1 MKFESMSWKVLQKL
15 VTILTLTIAVVP
27 LSINGQTTGGT
38 AVLSKP
44 FMLAGS
50 RAALGGYFDHELRV
64 DYDVTGELT
73 NISFVPHRLVP
84 FIYAEIASNLV
95 FSTEIDFEYGGN
107 VDKSGELKIEFAV
120 VDYTLS
126 ESMSIRSGI
135 ILLPIGRFNLYH
147 DSPVNDFTERPLVDR
162 YIIPSTFMES
172 GAGIFGTLYP
182 SGNSVLGYELYIV
195 NGIDSAPVNGGVRS
209 ARPDLKSDA
218 NKAKSIVGRVSYS
231 PFLGLDLGGSLY
243 TGRWDTAAESA
254 GSALGISIAAFD
266 WSYTM
271 GALQLIGEVARTS
284 YDVTAAVQGTG
295 LGGYGQLN
303 YHFGYGL
310 IKSNPESVFTAS
322 IRIGQIDFNEHAGD
336 NDGSDQRRI
345 SLGLNFRPVERTAYK
360 LSYLWNVKRDHGA
373 TSYSGDDGFSQI
385 RASVATYF

>member
-1 MKFESMSWKVLQKL
+1 MYWLVQQKIRL
-15 VTILTLTIAVVP
+15 LLALSFAVGP
-27 LSINGQTTGGT
+27 LSINGQTSGGT
-38 AVLSKP
+38 AALSKP

-50 RAALGGYFDHELRV
+50 KAALGGYFDHELQV
-64 DYDVTGELT
+64 DYDANGELT

-95 FSTEIDFEYGGN
+95 FSTEIEFEYGGN

-120 VDYTLS
+120 VDYNLS
-126 ESMSIRSGI
+126 EALSIRSGI

-182 SGNSVLGYELYIV
+182 SENSVLGYELYIV
-195 NGIDSAPVNGGVRS
+195 NGIDSAPAAGGIRS

-218 NKAKSIVGRVSYS
+218 NKAKSMVGRVSYS
-231 PFLGLDLGGSLY
+231 PFLGLDLGASLY
-243 TGRWDTAAESA
+243 TGRWDTPADSA
-254 GSALGISIAAFD
+254 SSALGLSIAAFD
-266 WSYTM
+266 WSYTR
-271 GALQLIGEVARTS
+271 GALQFIGELANTG
-284 YDVTAAVQGTG
+284 YDVTAGVKGTG

-310 IKSNPESVFTAS
+310 IKRNPESVFTAS
-322 IRIGQIDFNEHAGD
+322 IRIGQIDFNEHAG
-336 NDGSDQRRI
+336 NNKGQDQRRI

-360 LSYLWNVKRDHGA
+360 LSYLWNVKRDKSA
-373 TSYSGDDGFSQI
+373 ASYSVDAGFSQL